1 MTDLIMPT
9 DGPRASPRTPEQVNA
24 NVRAELDKATETWG
38 IPNNLARTMACHPRL
53 AQTEIDYVN
62 SFIFDEN
69 VFGEIPRPG
78 NLEDTVLFPQVGF
91 VDRVTKELVIA
102 VVSLINRSRYSI
114 THHAVISWGVLAE
127 RVAGAT
133 AAERAKR
140 AEAMLLN
147 TVDGTGVPVFLNQT
161 YEGKPLFTPLQTAA
175 MTLAVSMN
183 RSGHDVTDDEFDALR
198 DAMRDQARADISVG
212 PLAFQFD
219 ASGPD
224 KAYLDAYVDGMLIE
238 LTWCIAHYGGL
249 LNRWF
254 TALKVRDEEY
264 DVAPGKTFPANYND
278 AVPESIKVRNNQLLG
293 LDGWGAAPRST
304 S

>member
-9 DGPRASPRTPEQVNA
+9 DGPRVSPRTPEQVNA

-133 AAERAKR
+133 AAARESAPAQQRSLEFEETDADKSPQIETTDWGRAQR
-140 AEAMLLN
+140 L
-147 TVDGTGVPVFLNQT
+147 VPPVQIDNVPMHWQLPARRL
-161 YEGKPLFTPLQTAA
+161 G
-175 MTLAVSMN
+175 
-183 RSGHDVTDDEFDALR
+183 SG
-198 DAMRDQARADISVG
+198 
-212 PLAFQFD
+212 
-219 ASGPD
+219 
-224 KAYLDAYVDGMLIE
+224 
-238 LTWCIAHYGGL
+238 
-249 LNRWF
+249 
-254 TALKVRDEEY
+254 
-264 DVAPGKTFPANYND
+264 
-278 AVPESIKVRNNQLLG
+278 
-293 LDGWGAAPRST
+293 APRWLHY
-304 S
+304 

>member
-1 MTDLIMPT
+1 M
-9 DGPRASPRTPEQVNA
+9 
-24 NVRAELDKATETWG
+24 
-38 IPNNLARTMACHPRL
+38 
-53 AQTEIDYVN
+53 
-62 SFIFDEN
+62 
-69 VFGEIPRPG
+69 
-78 NLEDTVLFPQVGF
+78 GF
-91 VDRVTKELVIA
+91 LDRVTKELVIA

-114 THHAVISWGVLAE
+114 THHAVISWGVLTE

-147 TVDGTGVPVFLNQT
+147 TVDGSGEPVFMHQT
-161 YEGKPLFTPLQTAA
+161 YEGKALFTPLQTAA

-183 RSGHDVTDDEFDALR
+183 RSGHDVTDGDFDTVR
-198 DAMRDQARADISVG
+198 DAMREQARTDISAG

-224 KAYLDAYVDGMLIE
+224 EAYLDAYVDGMLIE

-254 TALKVRDEEY
+254 TALKVRDEDY
-264 DVAPGKTFPANYND
+264 DIAPGTTFPANYNA
-278 AVPESIKVRNNQLLG
+278 AVPESIKVRNNALLG
-293 LDGWGAAPRST
+293 RDGWGATSGST